1 MWMPKELKEA
11 MAEDLKKRCEEL
23 DTPDFFDKIATEDNA
38 TTPEELMEYMAK
50 VGHPAASLPP
60 LLS

>member
-1 MWMPKELKEA
+1 
-11 MAEDLKKRCEEL
+11 L